1 MALTCAAIRIMSES
15 ESTASESPD
24 RRRRHLARLRRLPG
38 WSAYGALFTLL
49 GVWIG
54 SAFGI
59 LAALSLSLAVGL
71 AFGLIAVRRERAPN
85 AEHLRALSSLV
96 AAWTDSDFAT
106 SIRVPSDPDLA
117 DLTTAL
123 NSLGGQLRDERKR
136 LVQREM
142 LLDTVVQNTPTA
154 LVLTDPR
161 DRVIYGNIAARELFG
176 MPGKMEG
183 YAFEELLERLPEPLA
198 ETLRGG
204 HDGLVTLSV
213 DGEEEVFHFTRR
225 SFELH
230 GRRHALSMLRRL
242 TRELARQEVGTWKKV
257 IRVIS
262 HELNNALG
270 PIASLA
276 HTGRVL
282 AERGDKDKLEK
293 VFVTI
298 DERARHL
305 ESFIAGYAHFSK
317 MPSPRLAPVEWAHL
331 LDGVAAVAAVT
342 VVHPLP
348 QTPVWIDR
356 AQIEQLLINLSKN
369 AVEAGSPPDQVEF
382 QVLDIG
388 PQFLLQVRDR
398 GSGMSP
404 AVLGQ
409 ALLPFYSTKR
419 SGTGLGLALARE
431 IAEAHAGRIRLANRA
446 DGGLIVSLWLPKP
459 PRL

>member
-1 MALTCAAIRIMSES
+1 MSTPEP
-15 ESTASESPD
+15 APSPARD
-24 RRRRHLARLRRLPG
+24 RRRRQLARLRRLPG
-38 WSAYGALFTLL
+38 WAVYGGLVAIVASGLGHELDWLGSIGLAL
-49 GVWIG
+49 
-54 SAFGI
+54 
-59 LAALSLSLAVGL
+59 ALGL

-154 LVLTDPR
+154 LILTDPR
-161 DRVIYGNIAARELFG
+161 ERVIYGNLAARELFG

-183 YAFEELLERLPEPLA
+183 HAFEELLERLPDALA

-225 SFELH
+225 TFELH
-230 GRRHALSMLRRL
+230 GRRHALTMLRRL

-282 AERGDKDKLEK
+282 AERGDKEKLEK
-293 VFVTI
+293 VFITI

-317 MPSPRLAPVEWAHL
+317 LPSPRLAPVAWENL
-331 LDGVAAVAAVT
+331 LDGVASMSTVT
-342 VVHPLP
+342 IAQPLP
-348 QTPVWIDR
+348 ETPVWIDR
-356 AQIEQLLINLSKN
+356 AQIEQVLINLSKN
-369 AVEAGSPPDQVEF
+369 ALEAGSSPEQVEI

-404 AVLGQ
+404 AVLEQ

-431 IAEAHAGRIRLANRA
+431 IAEAHGGRIRLANRA

-459 PRL
+459 PRI